1 MPRLLKSCRTEAG
14 FRTPPLSFVRQPSHA
29 ALLLAF
35 WVMGLAALAGCAS
48 LPASS
53 SYEKQASVAYAHP
66 EGTRIAR
73 PFAASAAAHSGSSA
87 FRILS
92 RGTDGFAVRMQLIDA
107 AEHSLDLQYFIFH
120 QDQTGQL
127 ITEAL
132 LRAADRG
139 VHLRL
144 LVDDGATVPGD
155 GRIRLL
161 AAHPGIEVRIF
172 NPFAYRG
179 ESAFGRGLEFMFHHG
194 RLDFRM
200 HNKLMLVD
208 GAGALIGG
216 RNIGDQYFQ
225 IDPQA
230 QYADDDLFVAGPT
243 VHELSASFDRYW
255 NSTLAYPVEALSGGP
270 PSDAQ
275 LVSYRA
281 ELSATR
287 QKAQDGGASYLKEV
301 ASGEPLSGILNGE
314 LPVVWAPAQVV
325 CDAPDKRQEHKSSG
339 RGPFMYQPVAEAVAA
354 VRSELLMITPYFV
367 PTPEESQILKE
378 LRQREVRVGIL
389 TNSLESTTEIS
400 AHAGYQRHRTDMLQA
415 GVELHELR
423 AAPDNARGSGESAA
437 LLRHGNYGLHAKLYT
452 FDRSKLFIGSMN
464 FDQRSAW
471 LNTEIGLIID
481 SGELTLQAVARYDA
495 MTQLGNA
502 YEVALQSNPDGHP
515 ALIWRTRQGDRVVES
530 AHEPSRNAWRTVE
543 DDFLQLLP
551 IDGEL

>member
-1 MPRLLKSCRTEAG
+1 
-14 FRTPPLSFVRQPSHA
+14 
-29 ALLLAF
+29 
-35 WVMGLAALAGCAS
+35 
-48 LPASS
+48 
-53 SYEKQASVAYAHP
+53 
-66 EGTRIAR
+66 
-73 PFAASAAAHSGSSA
+73 
-87 FRILS
+87 
-92 RGTDGFAVRMQLIDA
+92 MQLIDG

-120 QDQTGQL
+120 QDETGQL
-127 ITEAL
+127 ITEGL

-144 LVDDGATVPGD
+144 LVDDGAIVPGD

-161 AAHPGIEVRIF
+161 AAHPNIEVRIF

-179 ESAFGRGLEFMFHHG
+179 ETVFGRGLEFMFHHG

-200 HNKLMLVD
+200 HNKLLLVD
-208 GAGALIGG
+208 SSCAVIGG
-216 RNIGDQYFQ
+216 RNIGDEYFQ

-230 QYADDDLFVAGPT
+230 QYADDDVFVAGPT
-243 VHELSASFDRYW
+243 VHELSASFDSYW
-255 NSTLAYPVEALSGGP
+255 NSALAYPVEALSGGRP
-270 PSDAQ
+270 TDAQ
-275 LVSYRA
+275 LAAYRA
-281 ELSATR
+281 ALAATR
-287 QKAQDGGASYLKEV
+287 QKAQEAGASYLHDA

-325 CDAPDKRQEHKSSG
+325 CDAPDKRKEHKATE
-339 RGPFMYQPVAEAVAA
+339 RGPFIYKPLAETVAA
-354 VRSELLMITPYFV
+354 VRTELLMITPYFV
-367 PTPEESQILKE
+367 PTPDESRVLKD
-378 LRQREVRVGIL
+378 LRQRNVRIGIL

-400 AHAGYQRHRTDMLQA
+400 AHAGYQRHRTEMLQA

-423 AAPDNARGSGESAA
+423 AAPDNPRGSGESAA

-481 SGELTLQAVARYDA
+481 SDELTKQAVARYDA

-502 YEVALQSNPDGHP
+502 YEVSLRTDAEGHP
-515 ALIWRTRQGDRVVES
+515 TLVWRTRKGDRLIETV
-530 AHEPSRNAWRTVE
+530 HEPSRNVWRGVQ

-551 IDGEL
+551 IDSEL